1 MIIKKENESLKLD
14 LSKCCHEVELVI
26 GKSENIKKLRVLGIR
41 KEILLE
47 LNTEVSCLG
56 ICANIL
62 KVYDIKIERA

>member
-1 MIIKKENESLKLD
+1 MIIKKGNESLKLD

-56 ICANIL
+56 VCSDIL